1 MKRLAAV
8 AFLFVAATAPRA
20 GAGSLP
26 SPISPLGPQRDANP
40 THYVRGDAH
49 RKLPPPIRL
58 DKGDKH
64 RSLRVSHYVRGR

>member
-8 AFLFVAATAPRA
+8 AFLLVAAAAPRA

-26 SPISPLGPQRDANP
+26 SPISPVGAQRDAHP
-40 THYVRGDAH
+40 THYVRGDA
-49 RKLPPPIRL
+49 RGKLPPPTRL
-58 DKGDKH
+58 DKQDKQ